1 MTEGAP
7 DAGWPAAELVS
18 FAVRDFKALRDARLD
33 FEPDVT
39 VLVGRNDVGK
49 STVLEALFAYG
60 MVVRSGGF
68 RTLYREV
75 PPRFDATWRRGDE
88 LWEHGQ
94 TFDPRAP
101 AERLR
106 CGDRFWDWNPR
117 TRELKTDLGVFQAR
131 DLPRLLALG
140 QIGAERWR
148 LDTDV
153 PEAVFGPLAVL
164 AQFGIPQ
171 PYRFEPTALQRP
183 APLALEQPQ
192 PTGLGWTMW
201 MQAIVNRRDAGLSS
215 LEQVMRGLFPFFGE
229 LRLREQRVHIE
240 QSVVATPPDPLSLPD
255 PADEPLRR
263 ELETQATRL
272 LYVRA
277 PSPEAPWVA
286 ASELSSGLLLTLAH
300 LALVYGTDDTR
311 LLLLEE
317 PENGLNPKITLEMMR
332 ALLAAA
338 TARKRQLLIT
348 THNAWWLDLIPR
360 RAIRVLTRDVD
371 GAKISRPDPEEL
383 DELLGSLDAYP
394 SELVNV
400 YGPEGLLMHGRGG
413 DSG

>member
-1 MTEGAP
+1 MTEGPP
-7 DAGWPAAELVS
+7 DPGLPAVELAS
-18 FAVRDFKALRDARLD
+18 FSVHNFKALRAARVD

-49 STVLEALFAYG
+49 STVLEALFTYG
-60 MVVRSGGF
+60 TVVRSGGF
-68 RTLYREV
+68 RTLYRDV
-75 PPRFDATWRRGDE
+75 PPRFEATWRRGSE
-88 LWEHGQ
+88 LWEHAQ
-94 TFDPRAP
+94 IFDPRAP

-117 TRELKTDLGVFQAR
+117 TRELKTDLGVFQAKE
-131 DLPRLLALG
+131 LPRLLALG

-153 PEAVFGPLAVL
+153 PETVYGPLAVL
-164 AQFGIPQ
+164 AQFGIPR

-183 APLALEQPQ
+183 APLALEQAL

-201 MQAIVNRRDAGLSS
+201 MQAIVNRRDADLPA
-215 LEQVMRGLFPFFGE
+215 LEQVMRELFPFFGE
-229 LRLREQRVHIE
+229 LRLREQRVH
-240 QSVVATPPDPLSLPD
+240 VVRASAQLAFPGPP
-255 PADEPLRR
+255 EPVEELRS
-263 ELETQATRL
+263 ELEAQATRL
-272 LYVRA
+272 LDVRA
-277 PSPEAPWVA
+277 PSPDAPWVV

-338 TARKRQLLIT
+338 SARKRQMLLT
-348 THNAWWLDLIPR
+348 THNAWWLDLVPR
-360 RAIRVLTRDVD
+360 RGIRVLTRNVD
-371 GAKISRPDPEEL
+371 GANITQPDPEEL

-400 YGPEGLLMHGRGG
+400 YGPEGLLMHRRQ
-413 DSG
+413 DSSD